1 MRLAFEFAAAYAS
14 VKVIGFTDRADE
26 GSYAT
31 ENRVECMV
39 DAVVCKVY
47 RASFCGAVSKEEDGG
62 RSSRW

>member
-31 ENRVECMV
+31 
-39 DAVVCKVY
+39 
-47 RASFCGAVSKEEDGG
+47 
-62 RSSRW
+62 